1 MKINTNIN
9 SMKTQEYLRQSQAQ
23 MEKSMNRLSSGKRIN
38 SAADDAAGLAIAT
51 RMKASQSGMEVA
63 SRNTNDGI
71 SMIQTAEGAMN
82 SVSNILTRM
91 RDLAVQS
98 QNGTNNSDDQAALD
112 KEYQALSKQI
122 DYVADNTKFNGT
134 TLLDGSKTQIDIV
147 TDGSG
152 GTISVNLSSIKSSTL
167 GLQADI
173 TSATNA
179 NSAISKIDNAL
190 KTVATSR
197 ADLGATMNR
206 FDYNVE
212 NLNTQATAMAAS
224 ASQIQDADMAKEM
237 SEMTKFKV
245 LAEAGVS
252 MLSQANQSTQNVSK
266 LLQG

>member
-51 RMKASQSGMEVA
+51 RMKAQQGGMEAA

-82 SVSNILTRM
+82 SVSNMLTRM

-112 KEYQALSKQI
+112 KEYQALKGQI
-122 DYVADNTKFNGT
+122 DYVSTNTKFNGT
-134 TLLDGSKTQIDIV
+134 ALLNANKTIDIV

-152 GTISVNLSSIKSSTL
+152 GTIGVALSQIDTTALTL
-167 GLQADI
+167 SGGI
-173 TSATNA
+173 T
-179 NSAISKIDNAL
+179 NSADAKAAIGAIDDAL
-190 KTVATSR
+190 KTVADSR
-197 ADLGATMNR
+197 AQLGATMNR

-212 NLNTQATAMAAS
+212 NLNTQATSMAAS